1 MKTINKICV
10 YFVIIIVALIA
21 IHMIGNNSLTNI
33 QEHNIIDTVYNRVI
47 IDSIKYDIK
56 RKDSIIIDIKR
67 KVEYEVEQ
75 ANNVSDSV
83 AVNMFK
89 QLAIEQCSLYGGDN

>member
-1 MKTINKICV
+1 
-10 YFVIIIVALIA
+10 
-21 IHMIGNNSLTNI
+21 MIGNNSLTNI

-89 QLAIEQCSLYGGDN
+89 QLAIE

>member
-1 MKTINKICV
+1 
-10 YFVIIIVALIA
+10 
-21 IHMIGNNSLTNI
+21 MIGNNSLTNI

>member
-1 MKTINKICV
+1 
-10 YFVIIIVALIA
+10 
-21 IHMIGNNSLTNI
+21 MIGNNSLTNI

-89 QLAIEQCSLYGGDN
+89 QLAIEQCFLYGGDN